1 MAPSTA
7 IFISLPS
14 PFLKVINCNHLHLCY
29 GALVVGCMLRS
40 RVTVYLLETY
50 HVKPAVCLSCLW
62 FTILLERNLPFLNV
76 IDCNHLVLCYSV
88 LVVGSLLRCTCGW
101 LFVTVYLWLTL
112 CYCVLVVDSLLLCTC
127 GWIFVTVYLLLMYYV
142 KPYHLPIIY
151 YLVYGVMSTIRI
163 WETKVMMSWSMYG
176 S

>member
-29 GALVVGCMLRS
+29 G
-40 RVTVYLLETY
+40 
-50 HVKPAVCLSCLW
+50 
-62 FTILLERNLPFLNV
+62 
-76 IDCNHLVLCYSV
+76 V
-88 LVVGSLLRCTCGW
+88 LVVGSMLRCACCPEMDYSPAAHLVKEESSLPKHYQLQPFGS
-101 LFVTVYLWLTL
+101 
-112 CYCVLVVDSLLLCTC
+112 VLRCTC
-127 GWIFVTVYLLLMYYV
+127 GWIFVTVYLLEMYYV

-151 YLVYGVMSTIRI
+151 YLVYGVMGNIRI
-163 WETKVMMSWSMYG
+163 EKLKVMMSWSKYK